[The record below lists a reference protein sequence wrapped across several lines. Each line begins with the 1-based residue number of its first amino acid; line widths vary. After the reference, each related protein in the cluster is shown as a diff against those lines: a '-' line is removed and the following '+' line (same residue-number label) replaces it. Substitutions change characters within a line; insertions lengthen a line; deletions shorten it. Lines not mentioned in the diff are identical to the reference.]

1 MASYMQHQTNDGAI
15 KHQGD
20 DRTGDGDGDDE
31 VIKIHLPQ
39 VSPQVNSIWP
49 VITIYTKGKQF
60 DDVSKA
66 YVRIL
71 DPKSKQEFG
80 RFNLSDNKD
89 GVSTGCIVANIRRNG
104 DSWTFKSLGYYV
116 TNADTCDDVIPHI
129 KEIMAN
135 NLKNIRILKGG
146 KNIGK
151 KNDNPQDDGCCCT
164 IF

>member
-20 DRTGDGDGDDE
+20 NRSGEGDGDDE

-39 VSPQVNSIWP
+39 ISPQVNSIWP

-71 DPKSKQEFG
+71 DPKSK
-80 RFNLSDNKD
+80 
-89 GVSTGCIVANIRRNG
+89 
-104 DSWTFKSLGYYV
+104 
-116 TNADTCDDVIPHI
+116 
-129 KEIMAN
+129 
-135 NLKNIRILKGG
+135 
-146 KNIGK
+146 
-151 KNDNPQDDGCCCT
+151 
-164 IF
+164 